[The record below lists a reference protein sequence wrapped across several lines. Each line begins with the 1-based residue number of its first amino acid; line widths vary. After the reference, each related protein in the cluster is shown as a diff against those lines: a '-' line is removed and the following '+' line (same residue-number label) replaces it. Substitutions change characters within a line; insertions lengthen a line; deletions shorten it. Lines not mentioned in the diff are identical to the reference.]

1 MRQKIAICVIL
12 LALARLKWTS
22 RAPDDRFMRNLLAQC
37 CCAAGGLGGLWL
49 GFLAAPK
56 EAGSAHVLRALA
68 QVLIPVAWHV
78 GIGVLTGVLVAW
90 MLTVAVPWSWSSR
103 Q

>member
-1 MRQKIAICVIL
+1 MDV
-12 LALARLKWTS
+12 AR
-22 RAPDDRFMRNLLAQC
+22 ADDRLMRNLLAQC
-37 CCAAGGLGGLWL
+37 CCAAGGLAGLWL

-56 EAGSAHVLRALA
+56 EAGSAHVLRGLA

-78 GIGVLTGVLVAW
+78 GIGVLAGVLVAW
-90 MLTVAVPWSWSSR
+90 MLTVAVPWSWSNR